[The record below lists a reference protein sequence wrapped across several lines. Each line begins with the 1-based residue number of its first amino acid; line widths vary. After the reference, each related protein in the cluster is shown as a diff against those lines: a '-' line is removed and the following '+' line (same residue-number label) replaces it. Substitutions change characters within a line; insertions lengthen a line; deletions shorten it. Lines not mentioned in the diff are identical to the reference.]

1 MPSSSSSSSSSSPQA
16 PSSARRPFF
25 CGNWK
30 LNGSI
35 AESLALAT
43 EVRNGVATLGG
54 ADVVVAPSFTALHA
68 VAQAL
73 QNGVATSAVSVAA
86 QNCYWE
92 DKGAFTGEVS
102 ASQLA
107 DVGCKYVIL
116 GHSERRQLFGEL
128 DAAVNLKTRAALRA
142 GLAPIICVGE
152 TLAERDGGETLG
164 RIQAQL
170 DAAIADVTEPDL
182 ARCLVAYE
190 PVWAIGTGR
199 TASPAQAQEVHAF
212 IRARI
217 AAKHPALAPAL
228 RILYGGSMKPDNV
241 RSLMS
246 EADVDGGL
254 VGGASLQAESFV
266 RMVKEGS

>member
-1 MPSSSSSSSSSSPQA
+1 MSA
-16 PSSARRPFF
+16 PTRRPFF

-43 EVRNGVATLGG
+43 DVRNGVATLRG

-68 VAQAL
+68 VAKRL
-73 QNGVATSAVSVAA
+73 EDGPVAVAA
-86 QNCYWE
+86 QNCHFE

-102 ASQLA
+102 APQLA
-107 DVGCKYVIL
+107 DAGCKYVIL
-116 GHSERRQLFGEL
+116 GHSERRQLFGEV

-152 TLAERDGGETLG
+152 TLAERDAGETLG

-170 DAAIADVTEPDL
+170 DAAIADVTEAEL

-199 TASPAQAQEVHAF
+199 TATPAQAQEVHAF
-212 IRARI
+212 IRARL
-217 AAKHPALAPAL
+217 AAKHPSVSAGL

-241 RSLMS
+241 RSLMA
-246 EADVDGGL
+246 ETDVDGGL

>member
-1 MPSSSSSSSSSSPQA
+1 MSTSP
-16 PSSARRPFF
+16 ARKPFF

-30 LNGSI
+30 LHNSI

-43 EVRNGVATLGG
+43 EVRNGVSTLRN

-68 VAQAL
+68 VAKRL
-73 QNGVATSAVSVAA
+73 QDSDGSAGAVAVAA
-86 QNCYWE
+86 QNCHFE

-102 ASQLA
+102 APQLA

-128 DAAVNLKTRAALRA
+128 DAAVSLKTRAALRA

-152 TLAERDGGETLG
+152 TLAERDAGETLG
-164 RIQAQL
+164 RVQAQV
-170 DAAIADVTEPDL
+170 DAAIAEVSSADL
-182 ARCLVAYE
+182 ARCLIAYE

-199 TASPAQAQEVHAF
+199 TATPAQAQEVHAF
-212 IRARI
+212 IRARL
-217 AAKHPALAPAL
+217 AAKHPSVAPTF

-241 RSLMS
+241 RALMS

>member
-1 MPSSSSSSSSSSPQA
+1 MAA
-16 PSSARRPFF
+16 PSPRKPFF

-30 LNGSI
+30 LHNTI

-43 EVRNGVATLGG
+43 EVRNGVSTLRN

-68 VAQAL
+68 VAKKL
-73 QNGVATSAVSVAA
+73 EDGPVAVAA
-86 QNCYWE
+86 QDCHFE

-102 ASQLA
+102 APQLA
-107 DVGCKYVIL
+107 DAGCKYVIV

-128 DAAVNLKTRAALRA
+128 DAAVNLKARAALRA

-152 TLAERDGGETLG
+152 TLAERDAGETLG
-164 RIQAQL
+164 RVQAQV
-170 DAAIADVTEPDL
+170 DAALAGISEADL
-182 ARCLVAYE
+182 ARCLIAYE

-199 TASPAQAQEVHAF
+199 TATPDQAQEVHAF
-212 IRARI
+212 IRASVARKF
-217 AAKHPALAPAL
+217 AALAPAF

-241 RSLMS
+241 RALMA

-254 VGGASLQAESFV
+254 VGGASLQADSFV
-266 RMVKEGS
+266 RMVKEGSSSW

>member
-1 MPSSSSSSSSSSPQA
+1 MPPA
-16 PSSARRPFF
+16 PRRPFF

-35 AESLALAT
+35 AESVALAT
-43 EVRNGVATLGG
+43 DVRNGLATLRG
-54 ADVVVAPSFTALHA
+54 ADVVVAPSFTALYA
-68 VAQAL
+68 VAKRL
-73 QNGVATSAVSVAA
+73 EDGPVGVAA
-86 QNCYWE
+86 QNCHWE

-102 ASQLA
+102 APQLA
-107 DVGCKYVIL
+107 DAGCEHVIL

-128 DAAVNLKTRAALRA
+128 DAAVNLKARAALRA
-142 GLAPIICVGE
+142 GLAPIVCVGE
-152 TLAERDGGETLG
+152 TLAERDAGETLG
-164 RIQAQL
+164 RIAAQL
-170 DAAIADVTEPDL
+170 DAALADVAEADH

-199 TASPAQAQEVHAF
+199 TATPAQAQEVHAF

-217 AAKHPALAPAL
+217 AAKHPATAVAL

-241 RSLMS
+241 RALMS
-246 EADVDGGL
+246 EPDVDGGL

>member
-1 MPSSSSSSSSSSPQA
+1 MSASS
-16 PSSARRPFF
+16 RRPFF

-30 LNGSI
+30 LNGGI
-35 AESLALAT
+35 AESIALAS
-43 EVRNGVATLGG
+43 EVRNGVATLRG
-54 ADVVVAPSFTALHA
+54 ADVVVAPSFTALYA
-68 VAQAL
+68 VAKRL
-73 QNGVATSAVSVAA
+73 EEGPVAVAA
-86 QNCYWE
+86 QNCHWE

-128 DAAVNLKTRAALRA
+128 DAGVNLKTRAALRA
-142 GLAPIICVGE
+142 GIAPIICVGE
-152 TLAERDGGETLG
+152 TLAERDAGETLG

-170 DAAIADVTEPDL
+170 DAAIVDVSETDL
-182 ARCLVAYE
+182 GRCLVAYE

-199 TASPAQAQEVHAF
+199 TATPAQAQEVHAF
-212 IRARI
+212 IRARL
-217 AAKHPALAPAL
+217 AAKHPTAATLAASF
-228 RILYGGSMKPDNV
+228 RILYGGSMKADNV
-241 RSLMS
+241 RALMA

>member
-1 MPSSSSSSSSSSPQA
+1 MPTSPA
-16 PSSARRPFF
+16 PRRPFF

-30 LNGSI
+30 LNGSL
-35 AESLALAT
+35 AESVALAT
-43 EVRNGVATLGG
+43 DVGNGVATVRG

-68 VAQAL
+68 VVKRL
-73 QNGVATSAVSVAA
+73 EGGSDGPVGVAA
-86 QNCYWE
+86 QNCHWE
-92 DKGAFTGEVS
+92 DEGAFTGEVS
-102 ASQLA
+102 ARQLA

-128 DAAVNLKTRAALRA
+128 DASVNLKTRAALRA

-152 TLAERDGGETLG
+152 TLAERDAGETLG
-164 RIQAQL
+164 RVQAQV
-170 DAAIADVTEPDL
+170 DAAIADVSASDL
-182 ARCLVAYE
+182 PRCLIAYE

-199 TASPAQAQEVHAF
+199 TATPAQAQEVHAF
-212 IRARI
+212 IRARLAVRHPGL
-217 AAKHPALAPAL
+217 AASF

-241 RSLMS
+241 RALMA
-246 EADVDGGL
+246 EVDVDGGL

>member
-1 MPSSSSSSSSSSPQA
+1 MSASP
-16 PSSARRPFF
+16 RRPFF

-35 AESLALAT
+35 SESVALAS
-43 EVRNGVATLGG
+43 EVRNGVATLRG

-68 VAQAL
+68 VAKRL
-73 QNGVATSAVSVAA
+73 EDGPVAVAA
-86 QNCYWE
+86 QDCHWE

-102 ASQLA
+102 APQLA

-152 TLAERDGGETLG
+152 TLPERDAGETLG
-164 RIQAQL
+164 RVQAQL
-170 DAAIADVTEPDL
+170 DAAIADVSGAEL

-199 TASPAQAQEVHAF
+199 TATPAQAQEVHAF
-212 IRARI
+212 IRARL
-217 AAKHPALAPAL
+217 AAKHPDHPTLAASF

-241 RSLMS
+241 RALMA
-246 EADVDGGL
+246 EVDVDGGL
-254 VGGASLQAESFV
+254 VGGASLHAESFV